1 MPPIPPGP
9 PAGAGLSFS
18 GSSVTSRAPSW
29 PALSASWRRGDSTAR
44 IERMQQMLLG
54 YVERKEIPGLVALVS
69 LTRVTSIARQS
80 FAERVFG
87 AGPRK
92 GERFPVEIHHDDA
105 QMETFAQIP
114 KSFSVSM
121 AAGDS
126 EWRWIFSATKSSVLQ
141 ADSAGTAAL
150 APRRTPIP

>member
-1 MPPIPPGP
+1 
-9 PAGAGLSFS
+9 
-18 GSSVTSRAPSW
+18 
-29 PALSASWRRGDSTAR
+29 
-44 IERMQQMLLG
+44 MQQMLLG

-126 EWRWIFSATKSSVLQ
+126 EWRWIFSATKSSVLH
-141 ADSAGTAAL
+141 ADFGWDGGFGTSAYPDPVVGV
-150 APRRTPIP
+150 IN